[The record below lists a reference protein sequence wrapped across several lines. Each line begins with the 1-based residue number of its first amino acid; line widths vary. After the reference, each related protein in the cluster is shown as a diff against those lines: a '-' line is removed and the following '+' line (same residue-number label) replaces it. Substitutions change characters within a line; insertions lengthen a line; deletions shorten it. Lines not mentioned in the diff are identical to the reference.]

1 MRNIY
6 RKLEHDA
13 KTVEARSEGLIGQRQ
28 PTQQQELERRKTMMR
43 NDGVGELEEIGEFG
57 LGIAPRH
64 LKPVNKIELSK
75 KKEEEIARMQADDD
89 MPVETRDEDEE
100 ADSKMEIIRLKK
112 QRDKK
117 RKPIDRQSA
126 FIEFKGL
133 PEGKTFED

>member
-112 QRDKK
+112 
-117 RKPIDRQSA
+117 
-126 FIEFKGL
+126 
-133 PEGKTFED
+133 